1 MYVRIV
7 QAGAMKRHF
16 RRPGADSLF
25 CKDNSNILN
34 PNRSSDHFC
43 QQFIAF
49 SHFKTSSFRLPAASL
64 SFFCAII
71 HHRHSQKNV
80 NPLPKCRTFF
90 LSLQKRES
98 APGHPKKSF
107 QDTHVSYP
115 CKSLAILPDFCR
127 VADAVDSVSATMLQ
141 LLLFRL
147 SANGWKCFA
156 DLLRKFE
163 HDIGHLP
170 TVFLFF

>member
-1 MYVRIV
+1 M
-7 QAGAMKRHF
+7 
-16 RRPGADSLF
+16 
-25 CKDNSNILN
+25 
-34 PNRSSDHFC
+34 
-43 QQFIAF
+43 
-49 SHFKTSSFRLPAASL
+49 
-64 SFFCAII
+64 
-71 HHRHSQKNV
+71 
-80 NPLPKCRTFF
+80 
-90 LSLQKRES
+90 
-98 APGHPKKSF
+98 F
-107 QDTHVSYP
+107 QGTHVNYP

-170 TVFLFF
+170 TAFLFFDGHYCPQMIPEDDLGWKDTSHQEAQRRRTTVTTP